1 MAFMTARVSDTQD
14 YFLISEDLEECIFC
28 KYNGIDLPVGT
39 YTDDMDPPDDEE
51 LAEAIA
57 EVFKEFPNISQFEI
71 VYQYWG
77 QLSASGYMD
86 QTDYFLGDTQAEV
99 AQQLLDMY
107 FDGDDEYM
115 DNGQRADRDW
125 LESIV
130 EGKAYEARFRL
141 FYEAY
146 RRIADRNNAFMDLV
160 TDEPNPM
167 TKQDLEGLISR
178 WPEKYGM
185 FAELLKV
192 LPDEVQP

>member
-1 MAFMTARVSDTQD
+1 MAFMTARVSETKD
-14 YFLISEDLEECIFC
+14 YFLASDDMEEAVFC
-28 KYNGIDLPVGT
+28 EYNGINLPVGV
-39 YTDDMDPPDDEE
+39 YDEDMDPPDDEE
-51 LAEAIA
+51 LAESIA
-57 EVFKEFPNISQFEI
+57 EVFKTFPNISQFEI

-130 EGKAYEARFRL
+130 EGEA
-141 FYEAY
+141 A
-146 RRIADRNNAFMDLV
+146 
-160 TDEPNPM
+160 
-167 TKQDLEGLISR
+167 
-178 WPEKYGM
+178 
-185 FAELLKV
+185 
-192 LPDEVQP
+192 

>member
-1 MAFMTARVSDTQD
+1 MAFMTARVSDTKD
-14 YFLISEDLEECIFC
+14 YFLTSEDLEEYVFC

-71 VYQYWG
+71 VHKYWG

-86 QTDYFLGDTQAEV
+86 RTDYVLGDTQAEV

-107 FDGDDEYM
+107 FYGYDEDMDDEE
-115 DNGQRADRDW
+115 RADREW

-130 EGKAYEARFRL
+130 EG
-141 FYEAY
+141 
-146 RRIADRNNAFMDLV
+146 
-160 TDEPNPM
+160 
-167 TKQDLEGLISR
+167 
-178 WPEKYGM
+178 
-185 FAELLKV
+185 
-192 LPDEVQP
+192 EVA

>member
-1 MAFMTARVSDTQD
+1 MAFMTAIVSDVQE
-14 YFLISEDLEECIFC
+14 YFLISDDLDNAVFC
-28 KYNGIDLPVGT
+28 KYNGVNLPSGT
-39 YTDDMDPPDDEE
+39 YDDDMDLPDDEE

-130 EGKAYEARFRL
+130 EGEA
-141 FYEAY
+141 A
-146 RRIADRNNAFMDLV
+146 
-160 TDEPNPM
+160 
-167 TKQDLEGLISR
+167 
-178 WPEKYGM
+178 
-185 FAELLKV
+185 
-192 LPDEVQP
+192 

>member
-107 FDGDDEYM
+107 FDGEDEYM
-115 DNGQRADRDW
+115 DDEERADREW

-130 EGKAYEARFRL
+130 EG
-141 FYEAY
+141 
-146 RRIADRNNAFMDLV
+146 
-160 TDEPNPM
+160 
-167 TKQDLEGLISR
+167 
-178 WPEKYGM
+178 
-185 FAELLKV
+185 
-192 LPDEVQP
+192 EVA

>member
-14 YFLISEDLEECIFC
+14 YFLTSGDLEEYVFC

-57 EVFKEFPNISQFEI
+57 EVFKEFPNILQFEI

-86 QTDYFLGDTQAEV
+86 QTDYVLGDTQAEV

-107 FDGDDEYM
+107 FDGEDEYM
-115 DNGQRADRDW
+115 DDEERADREW
-125 LESIV
+125 LVSIV
-130 EGKAYEARFRL
+130 EG
-141 FYEAY
+141 
-146 RRIADRNNAFMDLV
+146 
-160 TDEPNPM
+160 
-167 TKQDLEGLISR
+167 EG
-178 WPEKYGM
+178 
-185 FAELLKV
+185 A
-192 LPDEVQP
+192 